1 MFARSVSYLF
11 LSVSIASF
19 EPSIN
24 TLVSFL
30 QNAPAVVVV
39 MAFFIGW
46 IGCWLPVAIVSALAL
61 NLQLGKPLQ
70 SEQKLPLLISLYLLA
85 PFILWGINWLT
96 NTSFSDYGLRVNI
109 SLLGSLGLG
118 FVLGVLS
125 LAVVFGGQFW
135 LSWCS
140 WQESAAPNL
149 DKYGQPCFV
158 DPRSPTTI
166 SIEGCPYLSTE
177 EPPQTKQLQS
187 ILLPIFLVA
196 LFVGGLEEL
205 IFRGF
210 LFTQL
215 TQDYSVWVAAIIS
228 SLIFALLHLVW
239 ERRETIPQLPGLWLM
254 GMVLVLARFSD
265 RNNLGLAWGLHA
277 GWVFLIA
284 CLDTA
289 ELITY
294 TGKVPEWLTGK
305 NKKPLAGAAGI
316 VCLLLT
322 GLILYFFSRYI

>member
-1 MFARSVSYLF
+1 MFARSVSYLLF
-11 LSVSIASF
+11 SVSVSSF

-24 TLVSFL
+24 TLLSFL
-30 QNAPAVVVV
+30 ENAPVIVVV

-46 IGCWLPVAIVSALAL
+46 IGCWLPVSILSALAL
-61 NLQLGKPLQ
+61 NLELGKPLQ
-70 SEQKLPLLISLYLLA
+70 PEQKLPLLISLYLLA

-96 NTSFSDYGLRVNI
+96 NTSFSNYGFNVNI
-109 SLLGSLGLG
+109 SLVGSLGLG
-118 FVLGVLS
+118 FILGVLS

-140 WQESAAPNL
+140 WQESH
-149 DKYGQPCFV
+149 
-158 DPRSPTTI
+158 
-166 SIEGCPYLSTE
+166 
-177 EPPQTKQLQS
+177 TKQLQS

-196 LFVGGLEEL
+196 LFVGGIEEL
-205 IFRGF
+205 VFRGF

-215 TQDYSVWVAAIIS
+215 AQDYPVWVAAVIS

-239 ERRETIPQLPGLWLM
+239 ERHDTIPQLPGLWLM
-254 GMVLVLARFSD
+254 GMVLVLAWFSD
-265 RNNLGLAWGLHA
+265 RGNLGLAWGLHA
-277 GWVFLIA
+277 GWVWAIA

-289 ELITY
+289 ELISY

-305 NKKPLAGAAGI
+305 NKKPLAGATGI

-322 GLILYFFSRYI
+322 ALILWFFSAYI

>member
-1 MFARSVSYLF
+1 MFARNVSYLF

-46 IGCWLPVAIVSALAL
+46 IGCWFPVAIVSALAL
-61 NLQLGKPLQ
+61 NLQLSKALQ
-70 SEQKLPLLISLYLLA
+70 PEQKLPLLVSLYLLA

-140 WQESAAPNL
+140 WQES
-149 DKYGQPCFV
+149 
-158 DPRSPTTI
+158 
-166 SIEGCPYLSTE
+166 
-177 EPPQTKQLQS
+177 QTKQLQS

-196 LFVGGLEEL
+196 LFVGGVEEL
-205 IFRGF
+205 VFRGF

-215 TQDYSVWVAAIIS
+215 TRDYSVWVAAVIS

-265 RNNLGLAWGLHA
+265 RNNLDLAIGLHA
-277 GWVFLIA
+277 GWVWAIA

-322 GLILYFFSRYI
+322 GLILYFFS

>member
-30 QNAPAVVVV
+30 QNAPVVVVV

-70 SEQKLPLLISLYLLA
+70 PEQKLPLLISLYLLA
-85 PFILWGINWLT
+85 PLILWGVNWLT
-96 NTSFSDYGLRVNI
+96 NTSFSDYGFNINI

-140 WQESAAPNL
+140 WQQTNVETRNLRQCVAEVPSVEAPA
-149 DKYGQPCFV
+149 V
-158 DPRSPTTI
+158 AS
-166 SIEGCPYLSTE
+166 
-177 EPPQTKQLQS
+177 LQS

-196 LFVGGLEEL
+196 LFVGGIEEL
-205 IFRGF
+205 VFRGF

-215 TQDYSVWVAAIIS
+215 AQDYPVWVAAVIS

-254 GMVLVLARFSD
+254 GMVLVLARFTD
-265 RNNLGLAWGLHA
+265 GGNLGIAWGLHA
-277 GWVFLIA
+277 GWVWAIA

-322 GLILYFFSRYI
+322 GVILWFFSAYI

>member
-11 LSVSIASF
+11 LSVSITSF

-24 TLVSFL
+24 ILGSFL
-30 QNAPAVVVV
+30 QNAPMVVVV

-70 SEQKLPLLISLYLLA
+70 PEQKLPLLVSLYLLA
-85 PFILWGINWLT
+85 PLILCAVNWLT

-109 SLLGSLGLG
+109 SLLGSLVLGL
-118 FVLGVLS
+118 VLGVLS

-140 WQESAAPNL
+140 WQES
-149 DKYGQPCFV
+149 
-158 DPRSPTTI
+158 
-166 SIEGCPYLSTE
+166 
-177 EPPQTKQLQS
+177 QTKQLQS

-196 LFVGGLEEL
+196 LFVGGIEEL
-205 IFRGF
+205 VFRGF

-215 TQDYSVWVAAIIS
+215 AQDYPVWVAAAIS

-239 ERRETIPQLPGLWLM
+239 ERRETTPQLPGLWLM
-254 GMVLVLARFSD
+254 GMVLVLARFVD
-265 RNNLGLAWGLHA
+265 RGNLGLAWGLHA
-277 GWVFLIA
+277 GWVWAIA

-294 TGKVPEWLTGK
+294 TGKVPDWLTGK
-305 NKKPLAGAAGI
+305 NKNP
-316 VCLLLT
+316 
-322 GLILYFFSRYI
+322 

>member
-11 LSVSIASF
+11 LSVSITSF

-30 QNAPAVVVV
+30 QNAPMVVVV

-70 SEQKLPLLISLYLLA
+70 PEQKLPLLVSLYLLA
-85 PFILWGINWLT
+85 PLILCAVNWLT

-109 SLLGSLGLG
+109 SLLGSLVLGL
-118 FVLGVLS
+118 VLGVLS

-135 LSWCS
+135 LGWCS
-140 WQESAAPNL
+140 WQES
-149 DKYGQPCFV
+149 
-158 DPRSPTTI
+158 
-166 SIEGCPYLSTE
+166 
-177 EPPQTKQLQS
+177 QTKQLQS

-196 LFVGGLEEL
+196 LFVGGIEEL
-205 IFRGF
+205 VFRGF

-215 TQDYSVWVAAIIS
+215 TQDYPVWVAAVIS

-239 ERRETIPQLPGLWLM
+239 ERRETTPQLPGLWLM
-254 GMVLVLARFSD
+254 GMVLVLARFVD
-265 RNNLGLAWGLHA
+265 HGNLGLAWGLHA
-277 GWVFLIA
+277 GWVWAIA